1 MSPERRCGIVALIGR
16 PNVGKSTLLNQLLGM
31 KLSIVSPRP
40 QTTRNRIM
48 GVVNR
53 DGLQAAFVD
62 TPGLWKGPEQRALQ
76 RRMLREARG
85 SLSDVDLAVA
95 LVDPQREADPQH
107 NATLLEVLAG
117 MPAVLA
123 INKIDLL
130 GRREG
135 LLPVIEAYDATGA
148 FGAVVPISART
159 GENVEGLMEEVARR
173 LPVGEPLFPEDV
185 VTDSSERFLCAEI
198 VREKVFRLTGQEVPY
213 ATAVEVEAFEEEDRE
228 RLVRIYARISVE
240 KESQRRIL
248 IGKGGTKVR
257 AIGTAARLDI
267 ERLLGTH
274 VYLDLHV
281 SVARDWSRKP
291 GAVER
296 LGHFET
302 E

>member
-1 MSPERRCGIVALIGR
+1 VALIGR

-53 DGLQAAFVD
+53 EGLQAAFVD
-62 TPGLWKGPEQRALQ
+62 TPGLWQGSEQRALQ
-76 RRMLREARG
+76 RRMLEEVRG
-85 SLSDVDLAVA
+85 ALADVDLTVV
-95 LVDPQREADPQH
+95 LVDPQREPDPAR
-107 NATLLEVLAG
+107 NEALLEVVAG
-117 MPAVLA
+117 SPAVLVL
-123 INKIDLL
+123 NKIDLVD
-130 GRREG
+130 RREQ
-135 LLPVIEAYDATGA
+135 LLPVMEAYDATGA
-148 FGAVVPISART
+148 FGAVVPICART
-159 GENVEGLMEEVARR
+159 GENVDGLMEEVAQR
-173 LPVGEPLFPEDV
+173 LPEGDPLFPEDM

-213 ATAVEVEAFEEEDRE
+213 AAAVEVDAFEEEDRE
-228 RLVRIYARISVE
+228 RLVRIYARVSVE

-248 IGKGGTKVR
+248 IGKGGTKIR
-257 AIGTAARLDI
+257 AIGTAARRDI

-291 GAVER
+291 GAVQR